1 MATDKRDL
9 WVGWTRQIALT
20 GTVEDMVELSTRYA
34 DTMLKAFEQRFEGNW
49 RRKTKVEPGEGDED

>member
-20 GTVEDMVELSTRYA
+20 GAVEDMVELSTKYA
-34 DTMLKAFEQRFEGNW
+34 DTMLEAFEQRFEGSW
-49 RRKTKVEPGEGDED
+49 RLKIKVEPGEGDED